1 MCRGDPKQPC
11 WMCGGKREIE
21 FGVPEKLWKAVVPKR
36 HQRSPLCLAC
46 FDACC
51 CEAGILTWCDEIVWI
66 TFTGKWA
73 SFGMKVDTVSR
84 PPTGSSVRK
93 AV

>member
-1 MCRGDPKQPC
+1 MCRGDPNQPC
-11 WMCGGKREIE
+11 WMCGDRREIE

-36 HQRSPLCLAC
+36 YHHAPLCLAC

-51 CEAGILTWCDEIVWI
+51 CEADILDWSPQIKWV

-73 SFGMKVDTVSR
+73 AFGLKVAI
-84 PPTGSSVRK
+84 PHHG
-93 AV
+93 